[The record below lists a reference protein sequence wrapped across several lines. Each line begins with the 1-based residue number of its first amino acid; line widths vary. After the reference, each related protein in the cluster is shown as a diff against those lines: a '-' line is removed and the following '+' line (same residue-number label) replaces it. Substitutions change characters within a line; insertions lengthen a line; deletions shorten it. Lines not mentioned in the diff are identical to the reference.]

1 MSDQSPG
8 AEQIPF
14 APGVFTWPADDP
26 QLIGS
31 RCESCGGMTF
41 PAQEVCP
48 RCGLEGMAEHLLPR
62 RGRLYSWTTQ
72 GFLPKEPYA
81 GGETPETFRPFGVG
95 LVELDGGLR
104 VEGRLT
110 EADPEKLSFDMEVEL
125 DVVPFRREPGGEGE
139 PDREVLV
146 YVFKPVDAR

>member
-1 MSDQSPG
+1 MSDATP
-8 AEQIPF
+8 EQFPF
-14 APGVFTWPADDP
+14 APGVFTWPAERP

-31 RCESCGGMTF
+31 RCGQCEGLAF

-48 RCGLEGMAEHLLPR
+48 RCGLEGMAEYELSR

-81 GGETPETFRPFGVG
+81 GDETPKTFRPFGVG
-95 LVELDGGLR
+95 LVELEGGLR

-110 EADPEKLSFDMEVEL
+110 EADPEKLAFDMEVEL
-125 DVVPFRREPGGEGE
+125 DVIPFRHEAGEDGA
-139 PDREVLV
+139 PDREIMV
-146 YVFKPVDAR
+146 YVFKPV